1 MSNVLRF
8 QVVEE
13 AFKKKAVEV
22 PTPSERPSEYFGK
35 YVFTREKM
43 YKYLSVDVYN
53 KLVDVIDNGARLDR
67 SIADAVAKGMK
78 QWAQEMGA
86 THYTHWF
93 QPLTEGTAEKH
104 DAFVEHDG
112 KGGMV
117 ENFSGKLLV
126 QQEPDASS
134 FPNGGIR
141 NTFEARGYSAW
152 DPTSPVFIIDDTLC
166 IPTIFISYTG
176 EALDY
181 KAPLLRSLHAVSKAA
196 KEVCQLF
203 YDDVRKVQVNL
214 GWEQEYFLVDE
225 GLYSAR
231 PDLVLTG
238 RTLMG
243 HESAKNQQM
252 DDHYF
257 GTIPDRVQAF
267 MKDLEIHALELA
279 IPCKTRHNEVAPNQF
294 ELAPIFEE
302 CNLAV
307 DHNMLLMS
315 LMKRVARNHGFRV
328 LLHEKPFDGINGSGK
343 HNNWSLTAERTSRG
357 HSREENSVLLHAPGK
372 TPEENLR
379 FVTFI
384 VETLMAVY
392 RHNGLLKAS
401 IMSATNAHRLGG
413 NEAPPSIISSFLGKQ
428 LTELLDHLENLE
440 LKTESSEDLELRTES
455 LEFPTGLQTGSRLS
469 ADSSADSSAVAN
481 SKLYTLNS
489 TLTPNSQLST
499 LNSKLIEEIDIPQIP
514 DLIIDNTDRNRTS
527 PFAFTGN
534 RFEFRAPGSS
544 ANCASAMIALNSAM
558 AEALESFNK
567 RVTTR
572 IEKGDNKLS
581 AILDVLREDIK
592 TCKPIRF
599 DGNGYSEEWV
609 AEAAR
614 RGLDVEKSC
623 PKIIEHYL
631 DESSIRMFESTKV
644 MNRKEL
650 EARNEVKWETYVKTV
665 QIEARVMGDLSM
677 NHIIP
682 VATHYQ
688 SQLIKNVQG
697 MKDVFPLEEA
707 QRLSARNMKLIQE
720 IAERTERI
728 EQYVD
733 ELTEARRI
741 ANRIEDIHQRA
752 IAYHDTVCPK
762 MEAIRHEIDLLE
774 MIVEDGLWSLPKY
787 RELLFIR

>member
-1 MSNVLRF
+1 MKLICNMANNLRF

-13 AFKKKAVEV
+13 AFKKRAVDVKA
-22 PTPSERPSEYFGK
+22 PDERPSDYFGK
-35 YVFTREKM
+35 YVFNRQKM
-43 YKYLSVDVYN
+43 YKYLPKDIYDKMIDVM
-53 KLVDVIDNGARLDR
+53 DNGARLDR
-67 SIADAVAKGMK
+67 SIADAVAAGMK
-78 QWAQEMGA
+78 QWAQEMGV

-112 KGGMV
+112 KGGMI
-117 ENFSGKLLV
+117 EKFSGKLLV

-166 IPTIFISYTG
+166 IPTIFIAYTG

-181 KAPLLRSLHAVSKAA
+181 NAPLLRALHAVGNAA
-196 KEVCQLF
+196 RNVCQYF
-203 YDDVRKVQVNL
+203 YDDVTKVQVNL

-231 PDLVLTG
+231 PDLLMTG

-267 MKDLEIHALELA
+267 MKDLEIQALELA
-279 IPCKTRHNEVAPNQF
+279 IPVKTRHNEVAPNQF

-315 LMKRVARNHGFRV
+315 LMKKVARNHGFRV
-328 LLHEKPFDGINGSGK
+328 LLHEKPFNGINGSGK
-343 HNNWSLTAERTSRG
+343 HNNWSLSTDTG
-357 HSREENSVLLHAPGK
+357 VLLHAPGT

-379 FVTFI
+379 FITFI

-392 RHNGLLKAS
+392 KHNGLLKAS

-413 NEAPPSIISSFLGKQ
+413 NEAPPAIISSFLGTQ
-428 LTELLDHLENLE
+428 LTDLLNHIEQSDKNELFNL
-440 LKTESSEDLELRTES
+440 K
-455 LEFPTGLQTGSRLS
+455 GKKGM
-469 ADSSADSSAVAN
+469 
-481 SKLYTLNS
+481 
-489 TLTPNSQLST
+489 
-499 LNSKLIEEIDIPQIP
+499 EIDIPQIP
-514 DLIIDNTDRNRTS
+514 DLIVDNTDRNRTS

-544 ANCASAMIALNSAM
+544 VNCSSAMIALNAAM
-558 AEALESFNK
+558 AEALNSFK
-567 RVTTR
+567 ERVDKKISEYSKKTDSS
-572 IEKGDNKLS
+572 EKTAKFH

-599 DGNGYSEEWV
+599 DGNGYSDEWV
-609 AEAAR
+609 KEAEK

-623 PKIIEHYL
+623 PVIFEHYL
-631 DESSIRMFESTKV
+631 DDSSVKMFESTKV

-650 EARNEVKWETYVKTV
+650 EARNEVKWEMYVKTV
-665 QIEARVMGDLSM
+665 QIEARVLGDLAM

-682 VATHYQ
+682 VSTHYQ

-697 MKDVFPLEEA
+697 MKDVFTTEKAE
-707 QRLSARNMKLIQE
+707 RLSARNMKLIEE
-720 IAERTERI
+720 IAERTEKI
-728 EQYVD
+728 EQLVE
-733 ELTEARRI
+733 ELTDARRV
-741 ANRIEDIHQRA
+741 ANRISDIHNRA
-752 IAYHDTVCPK
+752 IAYHDTVCPH
-762 MEAIRHEIDLLE
+762 MESIRQQIDKLE
-774 MIVEDGLWSLPKY
+774 LIVEDGLWTLPKY

>member
-1 MSNVLRF
+1 MSENLRF

-13 AFKKKAVEV
+13 AFKKRAIDV
-22 PTPSERPSEYFGK
+22 PTPKERPSEYFGK
-35 YVFTREKM
+35 YVFTRQKM
-43 YKYLSVDVYN
+43 YKYLPADVYE
-53 KLVDVIDNGARLDR
+53 KLIDVIDNGARLDR
-67 SIADAVAKGMK
+67 SIADAVAEGMK
-78 QWAQEMGA
+78 QWAIEHGV

-117 ENFSGKLLV
+117 EKFSGKLLV

-181 KAPLLRSLHAVSKAA
+181 KAPLLRALHAVDRAA
-196 KEVCQLF
+196 TDVCQLF
-203 YDDVRKVQVNL
+203 YDNVTKVTCNL

-231 PDLVLTG
+231 PDLMLTG

-267 MKDLEIHALELA
+267 MKDLEIQALELA

-294 ELAPIFEE
+294 ELAPIYEE

-315 LMKRVARNHGFRV
+315 LMKKVARKHGFRV

-343 HNNWSLTAERTSRG
+343 HNNWSLLADNGT
-357 HSREENSVLLHAPGK
+357 LLHAPGK

-413 NEAPPSIISSFLGKQ
+413 NEAPPAIISSFLGQQ
-428 LTELLDHLENLE
+428 LNEVLDHIEKSDKDE
-440 LKTESSEDLELRTES
+440 LFNIRGKQ
-455 LEFPTGLQTGSRLS
+455 GM
-469 ADSSADSSAVAN
+469 
-481 SKLYTLNS
+481 
-489 TLTPNSQLST
+489 
-499 LNSKLIEEIDIPQIP
+499 EIDIPQIP

-534 RFEFRAPGSS
+534 RFEFRAIGSE
-544 ANCASAMIALNSAM
+544 ANCASAMIALNAAM
-558 AEALESFNK
+558 AEALTSFK
-567 RVTTR
+567 QRVDGL
-572 IEKGDNKLS
+572 IAKGEDKLS
-581 AILDVLREDIK
+581 AIIDVLRDDIR

-599 DGNGYSEEWV
+599 DGNEYSEEWV
-609 AEAAR
+609 EEARR
-614 RGLDVEKSC
+614 RGLDVERSC
-623 PKIIEHYL
+623 PVVFERYL
-631 DESSIRMFESTKV
+631 DEASVKMFEAAKV
-644 MNRKEL
+644 MTRKEL

-665 QIEARVMGDLSM
+665 QIEARVLGDLSM

-682 VATHYQ
+682 VSTHYQ
-688 SQLIKNVQG
+688 SQLIRNVQA
-697 MKDVFPLEEA
+697 MKSVFPADKAE
-707 QRLSARNMKLIQE
+707 RLSTRNLKLIEE
-720 IAERTERI
+720 IAERTQRI
-728 EQYVD
+728 ETLVD
-733 ELTEARRI
+733 ELVECRRV
-741 ANRIEDIHQRA
+741 ANRIDNIHQRA
-752 IAYHDTVCPK
+752 IAYHDEVNPK
-762 MEAIRHEIDLLE
+762 MDAIRHEIDNLE
-774 MIVEDGLWSLPKY
+774 LIVEDGLWTLPKY
-787 RELLFIR
+787 REMLFIR

>member
-1 MSNVLRF
+1 MSNLRF

-13 AFKKKAVEV
+13 AFKKKALEV
-22 PTPSERPSEYFGK
+22 KAPSERPSEYFGK
-35 YVFTREKM
+35 YVFNREKM
-43 YKYLSVDVYN
+43 YKYLPASVYT
-53 KLVDVIDNGARLDR
+53 KLIDVIDNGARLDR
-67 SIADAVAKGMK
+67 SIADAVAAGMK
-78 QWAQEMGA
+78 KWAQEMGA
-86 THYTHWF
+86 TNYTHWF

-166 IPTIFISYTG
+166 IPTIFIAYTG

-196 KEVCQLF
+196 TDICQYF
-203 YDDVRKVQVNL
+203 YNDVTKVQVNL

-231 PDLVLTG
+231 PDLMLTG

-267 MKDLEIHALELA
+267 MKDLEIQALELA

-294 ELAPIFEE
+294 ELAPIYEE

-343 HNNWSLTAERTSRG
+343 HNNWSLTANNGT
-357 HSREENSVLLHAPGK
+357 LLHAPGK

-384 VETLMAVY
+384 VETLMGVY
-392 RHNGLLKAS
+392 KHNGLLKAS

-413 NEAPPSIISSFLGKQ
+413 NEAPPAIISSFLGKQ
-428 LTELLDHLENLE
+428 LTELLDHIENSDNNE
-440 LKTESSEDLELRTES
+440 LI
-455 LEFPTGLQTGSRLS
+455 
-469 ADSSADSSAVAN
+469 
-481 SKLYTLNS
+481 TLKGK
-489 TLTPNSQLST
+489 QGM
-499 LNSKLIEEIDIPQIP
+499 EIDIPQIP

-534 RFEFRAPGSS
+534 RFEFRAPGST
-544 ANCASAMIALNSAM
+544 ANCASAMIALNSAV
-558 AEALESFNK
+558 AEALVSFKK
-567 RVTTR
+567 RVDQK
-572 IEKGDNKLS
+572 ISEYSEKSEYSEGTGHTAQFH
-581 AILDVLREDIK
+581 AIIDVLREDIK

-599 DGNGYSEEWV
+599 DGNGYSDEWV
-609 AEAAR
+609 VEAAK

-623 PKIIEHYL
+623 PVIFEHYL
-631 DESSIRMFESTKV
+631 DPESIQMFESTKV

-688 SQLIKNVQG
+688 SKLIKNVQG
-697 MKDVFPLEEA
+697 MKDVFSPERAE
-707 QRLSARNMKLIQE
+707 RLSVRNLKLIEE
-720 IAERTERI
+720 IAERTEHI
-728 EQYVD
+728 ERLVD
-733 ELTEARRI
+733 ELTEARRLANQI
-741 ANRIEDIHQRA
+741 ADIHQRA
-752 IAYHDTVCPK
+752 ITYHDTVCPK
-762 MEAIRHEIDLLE
+762 MQDIRYEADKLE
-774 MIVEDGLWSLPKY
+774 MIVEDGLWTLPKY

>member
-1 MSNVLRF
+1 MANNLRF

-13 AFKKKAVEV
+13 AFKKRPVEV
-22 PTPSERPSEYFGK
+22 KTPAERPSEFFGK
-35 YVFTREKM
+35 YVFDRKKM
-43 YKYLSVDVYN
+43 YKYLPKNVYDTMIDVM
-53 KLVDVIDNGARLDR
+53 DNGARLDR
-67 SIADAVAKGMK
+67 SIADAVAAGMK
-78 QWAQEMGA
+78 QWALEMGV

-112 KGGMV
+112 KGGMI
-117 ENFSGKLLV
+117 EKFSGKLLV

-166 IPTIFISYTG
+166 IPTIFIAYTG

-181 KAPLLRSLHAVSKAA
+181 KAPLLRALHAVDKAA
-196 KEVCQLF
+196 TDVCQLF
-203 YDDVRKVQVNL
+203 YDDVQKVQVNL

-231 PDLVLTG
+231 PDLLMTG

-267 MKDLEIHALELA
+267 MKDLEIQALELA
-279 IPCKTRHNEVAPNQF
+279 IPVKTRHNEVAPNQF

-315 LMKRVARNHGFRV
+315 LMKKVARNHGFRV

-343 HNNWSLTAERTSRG
+343 HNNWSLSADNG
-357 HSREENSVLLHAPGK
+357 VLLHAPGK

-379 FVTFI
+379 FVVFI

-392 RHNGLLKAS
+392 KHNGLLKAS

-413 NEAPPSIISSFLGKQ
+413 NEAPPAIISSFLGTQ
-428 LTELLDHLENLE
+428 LTELLDKLEVSGERLE
-440 LKTESSEDLELRTES
+440 VR
-455 LEFPTGLQTGSRLS
+455 
-469 ADSSADSSAVAN
+469 
-481 SKLYTLNS
+481 SKKNM
-489 TLTPNSQLST
+489 
-499 LNSKLIEEIDIPQIP
+499 EIDIPQIP
-514 DLIIDNTDRNRTS
+514 DLIVDNTDRNRTS

-544 ANCASAMIALNSAM
+544 VNCASAMIALNAAM
-558 AEALESFNK
+558 AEALTSFK
-567 RVTTR
+567 ERVDQKIAATAPNGSPQGKAATFA
-572 IEKGDNKLS
+572 
-581 AILDVLREDIK
+581 AILEVLKDDIK
-592 TCKPIRF
+592 TCKPVRF
-599 DGNGYSEEWV
+599 DGNGYSDEWV
-609 AEAAR
+609 KEAAR
-614 RGLDVEKSC
+614 RGLDVERSC
-623 PKIIEHYL
+623 PVVFEHYL
-631 DESSIRMFESTKV
+631 DASSIEMFERTKV
-644 MNRKEL
+644 MNHKEL
-650 EARNEVKWETYVKTV
+650 EARNEVKWEMYVKTV
-665 QIEARVMGDLSM
+665 QIEARVLGDLAM

-682 VATHYQ
+682 VSTHYQ

-697 MKDVFPLEEA
+697 MKDVFTAEKAE
-707 QRLSARNMKLIQE
+707 RLSARNMKLIEE
-720 IAERTERI
+720 IAERTEKI
-728 EQYVD
+728 EQLVD
-733 ELTEARRI
+733 DLTEARRV
-741 ANRIEDIHQRA
+741 ANRIQDIHQRA
-752 IAYHDTVCPK
+752 IQYHDTVCPH
-762 MEAIRHEIDLLE
+762 MESIRRQIDKLE
-774 MIVEDGLWSLPKY
+774 MIVEDGLWTLPKY